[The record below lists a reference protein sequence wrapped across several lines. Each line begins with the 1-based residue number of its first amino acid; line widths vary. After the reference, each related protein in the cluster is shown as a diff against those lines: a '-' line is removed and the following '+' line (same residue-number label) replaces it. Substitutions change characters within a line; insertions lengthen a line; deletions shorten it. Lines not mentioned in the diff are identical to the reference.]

1 MLTAQTVELT
11 RNPAMIRSQLI
22 GVAENLDWELFC
34 RELMSYLPSATLRDF
49 TEHLREQADIDDL
62 LMFE

>member
-1 MLTAQTVELT
+1 
-11 RNPAMIRSQLI
+11 MIRSQLI